1 MNRGAEKIRE
11 KVINIEDR
19 SRGREVTGTHLVH
32 KSLVDLSPP
41 ELPSPLP
48 HLRACAMYLSPG
60 GTCAGGGWGGAQAE
74 AARDHPSW
82 AWLFH
87 PCAPMGSWCHHG
99 PSWFTRLSPAWPRLV
114 SSWPGACDSREPL
127 GMAPFPQ
134 LLWFFSSND
143 LSKGP
148 PGKKFPPQ
156 LNSRNS

>member
-1 MNRGAEKIRE
+1 MSTNPWWTS
-11 KVINIEDR
+11 VP
-19 SRGREVTGTHLVH
+19 
-32 KSLVDLSPP
+32 LS
-41 ELPSPLP
+41 SPHPCPTSVPAPCTSHQVAHAL
-48 HLRACAMYLSPG
+48 G
-60 GTCAGGGWGGAQAE
+60 AGGGGAQAE

-114 SSWPGACDSREPL
+114 SSWPGACDSGEPL
-127 GMAPFPQ
+127 GMALFPQ